1 MLLINAKIHTMLNLN
16 IDNGYILI
24 NNGKIAD
31 FGPMNSCPPILQ
43 DNCIDLNHANVYP
56 GFIDAHSHLGVF
68 EDGLNFEGDDG
79 NEMTDP
85 STPHLRVIDAIN
97 PFDKCFEEAIQYG
110 VTTVACSPGS
120 SNPIAG
126 QIAVIKTLGNC
137 IDDMIIKAPAAIK
150 FSLGENP
157 KTVYND
163 KNQTPITRMAT
174 AAIIRECLYK
184 AKSYLKEKTN
194 FQNDPDN
201 FDPPEFDAKC
211 EALLPLLKNNIAAH
225 FHAHRADDIFTAVR
239 IAKEFNLKYAI
250 IHATEGHL
258 ITEHLKKE
266 NIPLFCGPFL
276 CDRSK
281 PELKN
286 LTTANPGIITNAGI
300 NASIITDH
308 PVIPQQYLTVCAALA
323 VKEGMNED
331 DALKSITINPANAL
345 GISDKVGCID
355 KGLDADLVI
364 YDGSPLDFKLKPR
377 MVICNGKIINN

>member
-1 MLLINAKIHTMLNLN
+1 MLLINTKIHTMLNLN

-24 NNGKIAD
+24 ENGKITD
-31 FGPMNSCPPILQ
+31 LGSMNSCPPLP
-43 DNCIDLNHANVYP
+43 DKYIDLNHANTYP
-56 GFIDAHSHLGVF
+56 GFIDAHSHLGIF

-85 STPHLRVIDAIN
+85 ATPNLRVIDAIN
-97 PFDKCFEEAIQYG
+97 PFDKCFKEAIQHG

-126 QIAVIKTLGNC
+126 QIAVIKTLGNR
-137 IDDMIIKAPAAIK
+137 IDDMIVKAPAAIK

-174 AAIIRECLYK
+174 AAIIREYLYK
-184 AKSYLKEKTN
+184 AKYYLKEKTN
-194 FQNDPDN
+194 FQNDPN
-201 FDPPEFDAKC
+201 NYDPPEFDAKY
-211 EALLPLLKNNIAAH
+211 EALLPLLKRDILAH
-225 FHAHRADDIFTAVR
+225 FHAHRADDIFTAIR

-258 ITEHLKKE
+258 ITEQLKKE

-300 NASIITDH
+300 SSSIITDH

-323 VKEGMNED
+323 VKEGMPED

-345 GISDKVGCID
+345 GISDKVGCIN

-364 YDGSPLDFKLKPR
+364 YDGNPLDFKLKPR
-377 MVICNGKIINN
+377 MVICSGKIINN